1 MAEPTLERGSKGDD
15 VRDLQEALI
24 ELAFKPGE
32 ADGVFGVLTESAVRS
47 FQTWAKTTADGVVGP
62 LTWEKLDDADK
73 TDPTLREGD
82 RRVAV
87 RGLQRHLLD
96 AGHGTG
102 ELEIDGRFGT
112 RTETAV
118 KAFQEASGI
127 AVDGVVGPETWDR
140 LNALGNGD

>member
-1 MAEPTLERGSKGDD
+1 
-15 VRDLQEALI
+15 
-24 ELAFKPGE
+24 
-32 ADGVFGVLTESAVRS
+32 
-47 FQTWAKTTADGVVGP
+47 
-62 LTWEKLDDADK
+62 
-73 TDPTLREGD
+73 
-82 RRVAV
+82 V